1 MFCSS
6 CHKVEIEKPEWLND
20 DQKDNEELILS
31 HVSQFEEAKN
41 YEEAIK
47 LLNLFIKNGKRSQNY
62 AHAYFRLS
70 QFIKKWEGYWIH
82 SIL

>member
-1 MFCSS
+1 M
-6 CHKVEIEKPEWLND
+6 
-20 DQKDNEELILS
+20 ILS

-62 AHAYFRLS
+62 AHAFLGLS
-70 QFIKKWEGYWIH
+70 QIYKKMGRLLDTFNYLVSALKIT
-82 SIL
+82 